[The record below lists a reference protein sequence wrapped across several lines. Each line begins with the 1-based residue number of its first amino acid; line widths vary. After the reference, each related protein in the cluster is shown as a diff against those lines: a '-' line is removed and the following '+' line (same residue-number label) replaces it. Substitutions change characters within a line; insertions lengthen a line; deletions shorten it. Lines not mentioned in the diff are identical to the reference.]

1 MKKLIL
7 LLFIFI
13 SSCGVTK
20 TSSSGIENQ
29 SFLSFETSDKRNYP
43 EGVEV
48 ILDDKTSF
56 KAEVFKNRDKVKHIR
71 LYGIST
77 GKHKVS
83 VLFNGK
89 VIYEKTIFLS
99 SQQTKKIILP

>member
-1 MKKLIL
+1 MWNNKDRQQRYRE
-7 LLFIFI
+7 
-13 SSCGVTK
+13 
-20 TSSSGIENQ
+20 SGFSTN
-29 SFLSFETSDKRNYP
+29 SDKRNYP

-48 ILDDKTSF
+48 TLDDKTSF

-83 VLFNGK
+83 VLFK
-89 VIYEKTIFLS
+89 MEKSLSFIFT
-99 SQQTKKIILP
+99 QN